1 MLNDFQAAFRASKIQ
16 KALILCLFLI
26 SSWSVWAYFFGTTR
40 WCLLTGV
47 LAAVAWSW
55 REPNTVQYLRID
67 DEFQAWILLNN
78 QSDWHQAQLL
88 SGSLIHRWGC
98 FLQWQVDERVMWQV
112 VLPDMLDSETFRR
125 LRVWAMFGQKV

>member
-1 MLNDFQAAFRASKIQ
+1 MFIFNQFVERLGVFFWDD
-16 KALILCLFLI
+16 AL
-26 SSWSVWAYFFGTTR
+26 V
-40 WCLLTGV
+40 
-47 LAAVAWSW
+47 
-55 REPNTVQYLRID
+55 LRID